1 MSSLRQ
7 SWIVLLVAVALAA
20 VAGIA
25 SAAEGD
31 PVEEA
36 SEDTLLNFG
45 YDEENH
51 VLIVNTSATDS
62 PYDCM
67 LENGTLKTHYDD
79 PVDGGPIAVDELEEF
94 EVESGEF
101 KPVEFLNRPQED
113 VDTEEFT
120 TLATGPATYTG
131 ADGECGLSG
140 GLVGGSKGQ
149 INHGQFMKAFHQL
162 VDKQGMGC
170 LNRVMAHS
178 DLGKGDQQVRTSEVS
193 AVELGESGMVDFTT
207 AAVDC
212 KRDKHEKGEDHPG
225 QGNDK
230 SAKSDSRDKSD
241 KAQGS
246 DE

>member
-25 SAAEGD
+25 SAAEED

-51 VLIVNTSATDS
+51 VLVVNTSATDS
-62 PYDCM
+62 PYDCT

-79 PVDGGPIAVDELEEF
+79 PVDGGPIPVDELEEF
-94 EVESGEF
+94 ESGEF
-101 KPVEFLNRPQED
+101 KPVEFLNRPPED

-120 TLATGPATYTG
+120 TLATEPATYTG

-140 GLVGGSKGQ
+140 GLVGGSNGQ

-162 VDKQGMGC
+162 VAKQGMGC

-178 DLGKGDQQVRTSEVS
+178 DLGKGDQQVRTSEVDV
-193 AVELGESGMVDFTT
+193 VELSTSGMVDFTT
-207 AAVDC
+207 EKVDC
-212 KRDKHEKGEDHPG
+212 KRDKREKGEDHPG

-230 SAKSDSRDKSD
+230 SVKSDSRGKSG